1 MEEAKMQK
9 IAPGAGLLMT
19 LFCGSRIKAGGID
32 RILTPDCV
40 LPTATEMS
48 PLG

>member
-1 MEEAKMQK
+1 MEEAKKQK

-19 LFCGSRIKAGGID
+19 QFCGCRIKACGVD
-32 RILTPDCV
+32 RFLMPDCV

>member
-19 LFCGSRIKAGGID
+19 LVCGSRIKACGMGQ
-32 RILTPDCV
+32 ILD
-40 LPTATEMS
+40 A
-48 PLG
+48 